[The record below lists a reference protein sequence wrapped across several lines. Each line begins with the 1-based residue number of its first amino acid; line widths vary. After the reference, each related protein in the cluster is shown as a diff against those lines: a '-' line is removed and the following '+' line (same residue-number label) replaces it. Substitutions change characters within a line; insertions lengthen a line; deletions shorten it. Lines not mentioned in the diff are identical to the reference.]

1 MRWRCKNMRMGRWR
15 LSRLRRLKRLSR
27 LSRLTTVS
35 RSRMKVMCRLNMP
48 SMIRTQEEIVTWL
61 NFPSNIV

>member
-1 MRWRCKNMRMGRWR
+1 MRRRCKNMRMGRWR

-27 LSRLTTVS
+27 LSRA
-35 RSRMKVMCRLNMP
+35 RIKVMCRLNMP

>member
-1 MRWRCKNMRMGRWR
+1 MRRRWKNRRMGRWR
-15 LSRLRRLKRLSR
+15 LSWLSR
-27 LSRLTTVS
+27 ARI
-35 RSRMKVMCRLNMP
+35 KVMCRLNMP

>member
-1 MRWRCKNMRMGRWR
+1 MRMGRWR
-15 LSRLRRLKRLSR
+15 LSWLMRLSR
-27 LSRLTTVS
+27 LSRVSRLRTVS
-35 RSRMKVMCRLNMP
+35 RVRIKVMCRLNMP

>member
-15 LSRLRRLKRLSR
+15 LSWLSR
-27 LSRLTTVS
+27 LSRA
-35 RSRMKVMCRLNMP
+35 RIKVMCRLNMP

>member
-1 MRWRCKNMRMGRWR
+1 MRRRCKNRRMGRWR
-15 LSRLRRLKRLSR
+15 LSWLMRLSR
-27 LSRLTTVS
+27 LSRL
-35 RSRMKVMCRLNMP
+35 SRMRIKVMCRLNMP